1 LRTTSPSSRAFLSCS
16 QQIDLG
22 KPQTTV
28 GRSVCTALPPT
39 FSVNH
44 TLLHYHGCMKQRV
57 GDLFPRKWVNGQ
69 SLPGPLLVQLGEV
82 EAATVH
88 PRPGVEERAHVLRF
102 EPIDHVTRK
111 TIPLPGHERTPAGY
125 GLVLTR
131 RLAEQIAA
139 AVGTDVLD
147 DWKGRLVVFEPT
159 TLNGKRVLTARKPKM
174 ASQDSAPSALDAE
187 G

>member
-1 LRTTSPSSRAFLSCS
+1 MDAMKVRQA
-16 QQIDLG
+16 IDPRGLQDG
-22 KPQTTV
+22 QA
-28 GRSVCTALPPT
+28 GAAR
-39 FSVNH
+39 
-44 TLLHYHGCMKQRV
+44 GGQRV
-57 GDLFPRKWVNGQ
+57 HDLFPRKWVNGQ
-69 SLPGPLLVQLGEV
+69 SLPGPLLVQLGGV

-111 TIPLPGHERTPAGY
+111 TILLPGHERTPAGY

-147 DWKGRLVVFEPT
+147 DWKGQLVVFEPT
-159 TLNGKRVLTARKPKM
+159 TLNGKRVLAARKPKIAAQTQANQRDTHARDHNEAM
-174 ASQDSAPSALDAE
+174 ANGHSR
-187 G
+187 